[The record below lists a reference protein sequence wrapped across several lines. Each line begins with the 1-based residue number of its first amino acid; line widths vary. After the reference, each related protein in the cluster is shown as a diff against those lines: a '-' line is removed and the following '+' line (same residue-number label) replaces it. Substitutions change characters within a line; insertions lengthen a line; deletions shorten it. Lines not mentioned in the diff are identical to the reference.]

1 MVKPDL
7 KHNYYSDLELP
18 TTASVDD
25 IRKAYRKLALQ
36 YHPDRNAGKE
46 DECVP
51 RFQAIQAANEVLS
64 DPTTKAKYD
73 QDRRKAGLYPTF
85 KPNQPTPGNPYA
97 ATSNYPPPPRRTQPG
112 TWQRP
117 TPAAAP
123 AGTAPSGA
131 DRFTNF
137 PRPGNTMPRKDP
149 AADRAQQFQAW
160 QNMNSGTAK
169 PRYPYNAPPPPQPP
183 KSPNPQTQNT
193 ARPRM
198 PRQDT
203 KMPTEEQ
210 IRAGMRYSKPAG
222 PGGSGDSPAAE
233 KQSAWQAFQQA
244 NASKPGM
251 GRNSRRAANTTPRR
265 PGGFDPNAPGSDER
279 PAPQSTGH
287 YSHRNRSE
295 DLSPGGFPPP
305 PPGPPPGS
313 APQSP
318 TADKFQRPFAPQARE
333 VPYAEGNRKSTP
345 YSSFIGEKLQFSSDG
360 LRRSASTRD
369 TTRLQPESNSTSTN
383 RARSSSPAGRQ
394 PQPTDGPTSGT
405 KKPFIPGA
413 YSDSS
418 TGTEGSSEFE
428 PDVTETPEEMDS
440 SASNSER
447 PKNAGFSV
455 SRDRPKKTPTRPSS
469 KLNGSNYSSN
479 ATSPAFE
486 AAGAQSDGDHPTMQ
500 QRKSS
505 QNMYAPPSSFAYQS
519 PSFSRGK
526 WVANAF
532 GSAST
537 TRPEQR
543 NAAIPKWAF
552 PSSVCPSKK
561 PKKWFSASQ
570 DATQRYYDMAKQD
583 ILWDNVSNTVQTAYL
598 LFCHELASRGVKL
611 DQAVGVNLT
620 NFLALVHPRIRKTG
634 VPQCDEAV
642 AAVVAS
648 YPAVCHFTLPD
659 QQADQASSANS
670 FNFVNSDAF
679 TSAASKSRSFDNIN
693 TKFSPDGWNGS
704 FTSTAAPDYFA
715 AGRRPSPGR
724 RAPSNRGHGRAA
736 TADVPPRSNSNTPG
750 DMGPPPPPEQPASMY
765 TSPSDVKFNEEQW
778 KDTFKDPSWTMPPV
792 GSHRGTS
799 SKTPS
804 RKGSRLHTKTSADGV
819 GGDGSKA
826 QPHIVVDDDDNV
838 EAQGSKGRPDSGGFV
853 EEGDAMDI
861 DTTPPT
867 QQAEQGAASTKEP
880 RLYAVPKS
888 TWREKAEQNQQTAG
902 ARKASSRHNRQNTE
916 PTLKTN
922 LDDLSH
928 VEPIAQSAAGLQNLA
943 DLSST
948 LPFQSS
954 TTPSRTTQSA
964 EPQKLQTP
972 PIPRVP
978 VPPNRLTKASWHTY
992 ALSFATY
999 LEAYHAFNKTML
1011 AHFDAREKQASAR
1024 LLGGSGWL
1032 EAIGGDTS
1040 TSLGFT
1046 SYWKGVQED
1055 EKVRET
1061 WNIGCEKHMEAV
1073 RQFDELRERVRKL
1086 SLQGAL
1092 TDS

>member
-1 MVKPDL
+1 MVKPDI

-64 DPTTKAKYD
+64 DPTTKSKYD

-117 TPAAAP
+117 TPTSAP
-123 AGTAPSGA
+123 TGAAPSGA

-137 PRPGNTMPRKDP
+137 PRPAGNAMPRKDP

-160 QNMNSGTAK
+160 QNMNSGNAK

-222 PGGSGDSPAAE
+222 PGGAGDSPAAE

-244 NASKPGM
+244 NANKPGM
-251 GRNSRRAANTTPRR
+251 GRNSRRAANANTTPRR

-318 TADKFQRPFAPQARE
+318 TADKFGRPFAPQGRE

-394 PQPTDGPTSGT
+394 PQTTAADGQTSGT

-413 YSDSS
+413 NSDSS
-418 TGTEGSSEFE
+418 TGTEGSSEFD

-447 PKNAGFSV
+447 PRNATFAV
-455 SRDRPKKTPTRPSS
+455 PKDRPKKTPKRPSS

-500 QRKSS
+500 QRNSS
-505 QNMYAPPSSFAYQS
+505 QNMYASPSSFANHS

-532 GSAST
+532 GPNST

-543 NAAIPKWAF
+543 NTTIPKWAF
-552 PSSVCPSKK
+552 PSSVCPGKQSK
-561 PKKWFSASQ
+561 Q
-570 DATQRYYDMAKQD
+570 VDIRRYHDMARQD
-583 ILWDNVSNTVQTAYL
+583 VLWGRVSETVQTAYL
-598 LFCHELASRGVKL
+598 MFCDELASRGVKVDQL
-611 DQAVGVNLT
+611 DLNLK
-620 NFLALVHPRIRKTG
+620 NFLCLTHPRTGKTG
-634 VPQCDEAV
+634 APVCDDAV
-642 AAVVAS
+642 AAVVAR
-648 YPAVCHFTLPD
+648 YPAVCNFTLK
-659 QQADQASSANS
+659 ADQTSRANS
-670 FNFVNSDAF
+670 FTFANDAF
-679 TSAASKSRSFDNIN
+679 TSSASKSRSFDNIN

-715 AGRRPSPGR
+715 AAAGRRPSPGR
-724 RAPSNRGHGRAA
+724 RAPSSRGQGRAA

-750 DMGPPPPPEQPASMY
+750 DMGPPPPRPEQPASMF

-778 KDTFKDPSWTMPPV
+778 KDTFKDPSWTMP
-792 GSHRGTS
+792 GTNS
-799 SKTPS
+799 GTNSKTPS
-804 RKGSRLHTKTSADGV
+804 RKGSKLHTKTSADGV

-826 QPHIVVDDDDNV
+826 QPHIVVDDD
-838 EAQGSKGRPDSGGFV
+838 SGRPEAGVFV
-853 EEGDAMDI
+853 DPDDAMDI
-861 DTTPPT
+861 DTTPPVQET
-867 QQAEQGAASTKEP
+867 AQTAPNEP

-888 TWREKAEQNQQTAG
+888 TWREQAEQQQQTSG
-902 ARKASSRHNRQNTE
+902 ARKSSSRHSRQNTE
-916 PTLKTN
+916 PSLRTN

-928 VEPIAQSAAGLQNLA
+928 VEPIAQSATGLKNLA

-948 LPFQSS
+948 LPFQSAA
-954 TTPSRTTQSA
+954 TPSRTTQSS

-978 VPPNRLTKASWHTY
+978 ITPNRLTKTSWHTY

-1011 AHFDAREKQASAR
+1011 AHFDAREKQASTR
-1024 LLGGSGWL
+1024 LMGGSGWL

-1040 TSLGFT
+1040 SSLGFA

-1061 WNIGCEKHMEAV
+1061 WNIGCEKHLEAV

>member
-1 MVKPDL
+1 M
-7 KHNYYSDLELP
+7 
-18 TTASVDD
+18 
-25 IRKAYRKLALQ
+25 
-36 YHPDRNAGKE
+36 
-46 DECVP
+46 P

-64 DPTTKAKYD
+64 DPTTKQKYD

-117 TPAAAP
+117 TPTAASAGAAP
-123 AGTAPSGA
+123 PSGA

-137 PRPGNTMPRKDP
+137 PRTGNTMPRKDP
-149 AADRAQQFQAW
+149 AADRSQQYQAW
-160 QNMNSGTAK
+160 QSMNSGTSK
-169 PRYPYNAPPPPQPP
+169 PRYPYNTPPQPQPP

-222 PGGSGDSPAAE
+222 PADSPAAAE
-233 KQSAWQAFQQA
+233 KQTAWQAFQQA
-244 NASKPGM
+244 NANKPGM
-251 GRNSRRAANTTPRR
+251 GRNRKPINTTPRR

-295 DLSPGGFPPP
+295 DLSPGGYPPP
-305 PPGPPPGS
+305 PPGPPPTS

-318 TADKFQRPFAPQARE
+318 TNDKFQRPLAPQARE

-345 YSSFIGEKLQFSSDG
+345 YSSFIGEKLHVSSEG

-383 RARSSSPAGRQ
+383 RARSSSPSGRQ
-394 PQPTDGPTSGT
+394 PQPTQPDGP

-413 YSDSS
+413 FSDSS
-418 TGTEGSSEFE
+418 TGTEGSSEYD

-447 PKNAGFSV
+447 PRNASFTV
-455 SRDRPKKTPTRPSS
+455 PRDRPKKTPTRPSS

-486 AAGAQSDGDHPTMQ
+486 AAGAPSDGDHPTMQ

-505 QNMYAPPSSFAYQS
+505 QNMYAAPSSFS
-519 PSFSRGK
+519 HPPSFSRGK

-532 GSAST
+532 GSTS
-537 TRPEQR
+537 TRPERR
-543 NAAIPKWAF
+543 NSTIPKWAF
-552 PSSVCPSKK
+552 PSSIIPNGR
-561 PKKWFSASQ
+561 PKVSFPASRRVEDDLKYHYEVARQ
-570 DATQRYYDMAKQD
+570 DP
-583 ILWDNVSNTVQTAYL
+583 LWNAVSGTVQSAYL
-598 LFCHELASRGVKL
+598 QFCDELASRGAHL
-611 DQAVGVNLT
+611 DQLADLNLK
-620 NFLALVHPRIRKTG
+620 NFLRLVHLPSGKTG
-634 VPQCDEAV
+634 VPECDDAI
-642 AAVVAS
+642 ASVVAR
-648 YPAVCHFTLPD
+648 YPSVRDFTLTD
-659 QQADQASSANS
+659 QQTDQTSSTNS

-679 TSAASKSRSFDNIN
+679 AASTSKSRSFDSIN

-715 AGRRPSPGR
+715 AAGRRPSPGR
-724 RAPSNRGHGRAA
+724 RAPSSRGQGRAA
-736 TADVPPRSNSNTPG
+736 TADVPPSSSNSNTPNE
-750 DMGPPPPPEQPASMY
+750 MGPPPPPTSTY

-778 KDTFKDPSWTMPPV
+778 KDTFKDPSWTMPPASAN
-792 GSHRGTS
+792 GGTS

-804 RKGSRLHTKTSADGV
+804 RKGSRLRTTTSADGV
-819 GGDGSKA
+819 AGDGSKE
-826 QPHIVVDDDDNV
+826 QPHVVDGDEV
-838 EAQGSKGRPDSGGFV
+838 RGKPDFGVSV
-853 EEGDAMDI
+853 DEGDAMDI
-861 DTTPPT
+861 DTPPPGH
-867 QQAEQGAASTKEP
+867 EIGQGASSSKEP

-888 TWREKAEQNQQTAG
+888 SWREQAEQKQQTAG
-902 ARKASSRHNRQNTE
+902 PRKGSARHRKQNTE
-916 PTLKTN
+916 PSLKTN

-928 VEPIAQSAAGLQNLA
+928 VEPIAQNADGLKNLA

-954 TTPSRTTQSA
+954 ATPSRATQSA

-978 VPPNRLTKASWHTY
+978 TPPNRLTKGSWHTY

-999 LEAYHAFNKTML
+999 VEAYHAFNKTML

-1040 TSLGFT
+1040 SSLGFA

-1061 WNIGCEKHMEAV
+1061 WNIGCEKHLEAV

-1086 SLQGAL
+1086 SYQGAL
-1092 TDS
+1092 VNDS